1 MSVSINING
10 LTLCHRGSGGVT
22 HNTLPDVCKTPDKAI
37 PIPYQ
42 NEAYSRDLAKGTT
55 SVFADGGNMIANLGS
70 NFAKSVFDEAGS
82 MGGVVSGTNKAE
94 AEWITHSFDVFFQGK
109 PACRLTD
116 KMFMN
121 HRNTVNLAG
130 LDQKAL
136 EAATDK
142 FMKIV
147 CPKFCEMVK
156 RIGSGEK
163 LKPGESWTRK
173 LNQELA
179 EHADDL
185 ARLGVKFE
193 KSAVVAAVKGT
204 AHAWGRKA
212 IIKFGKRFGAKLITK
227 AIPVVGLVLAA
238 YDIYDAASLVK
249 QGYDLMR
256 VRPDFVLEVGDS
268 KRFGE
273 IKFPNDPPGRG
284 QLEMYDALNG
294 EGETPLV
301 TARKCKC

>member
-130 LDQKAL
+130 ENQPDHLSDKCKRIWQAIYSCIYTVRPPTLPGGFPQGPQGLATRWREAAENTGNRGGKFAQNHLEQYGRDQK
-136 EAATDK
+136 
-142 FMKIV
+142 
-147 CPKFCEMVK
+147 
-156 RIGSGEK
+156 K
-163 LKPGESWTRK
+163 LKE
-173 LNQELA
+173 EL
-179 EHADDL
+179 ERWDKNKCGDDDL
-185 ARLGVKFE
+185 
-193 KSAVVAAVKGT
+193 
-204 AHAWGRKA
+204 
-212 IIKFGKRFGAKLITK
+212 
-227 AIPVVGLVLAA
+227 
-238 YDIYDAASLVK
+238 
-249 QGYDLMR
+249 
-256 VRPDFVLEVGDS
+256 
-268 KRFGE
+268 
-273 IKFPNDPPGRG
+273 PPGARQYAAQQPEYG
-284 QLEMYDALNG
+284 PGKPTVPDMNGPSWLGAAGKTAGIILTIIILSRVVRAVIPFLWPLQLSS
-294 EGETPLV
+294 V
-301 TARKCKC
+301 